1 MFYPYNLSNHNR
13 CEYLRDLLTTVYGTT
28 DVRYE
33 IETECVVSRNSI
45 FDSCNFKIRKSMGL
59 YSEKFKELFDFTLL
73 DDKFCFNSKKRL
85 PALDRN
91 GAMKNYQA
99 YLEKI
104 GVDLFE
110 WEGIEIEKEK
120 WSWLLYT
127 TLALFIIPAIF
138 FVEYKDR
145 KSKDHKYDDIELQ
158 MKAAVVGIQRMF
170 DRERIALFM
179 ENSRQKY
186 VNSQC
191 KVQECNYKL
200 LIKKEEIKIPN
211 MIKWECIET
220 ECCNECKIPDHPD
233 KKGIKNELL
242 DGFIKVDPNN
252 EVIKIETNNLCSDEG
267 YKINISSVRVNINI
281 IPQEDFEYLTYIP
294 KDDKKFYDNY
304 KTNYQLKKAVI
315 ERAQYD
321 IDYIFAS
328 QKYSYYLSISQYIE
342 DVLMKISK
350 INMDCFVNNNISDIA
365 FYEETLR
372 IFTYDSNEITEYY
385 KDKYGMEGAKEK
397 IKFIIID
404 MISRFSNQLEKVSEQ
419 LADIFHKTFSKEEFD
434 SHKRN
439 LEEYINKKDL
449 KNNSIESTKNYF
461 QESCEKF
468 NEVVEN
474 YYKYLNI

>member
-1 MFYPYNLSNHNR
+1 MCYHYNLSNNSR
-13 CEYLRDLLTTVYGTT
+13 REYLRDLLMTVYGTT
-28 DVRYE
+28 DVKYE

-45 FDSCNFKIRKSMGL
+45 FDSCKFKSRKSMGFF
-59 YSEKFKELFDFTLL
+59 SEKFKELFDFTLL
-73 DDKFCFNSKKRL
+73 NDNFCFNSKKRL

-99 YLEKI
+99 YLEKV

-138 FVEYKDR
+138 FVEYKAR
-145 KSKDHKYDDIELQ
+145 KSKDHEYDDIELQ
-158 MKAAVVGIQRMF
+158 MKSAVVGIKIMF

-186 VNSQC
+186 VNSQY
-191 KVQECNYKL
+191 KEQECNYKL
-200 LIKKEEIKIPN
+200 PIKKEEIKIPN
-211 MIKWECIET
+211 IIKWECIET
-220 ECCNECKIPDHPD
+220 ECCNECKIPDLPD
-233 KKGIKNELL
+233 RKGIKNELL

-252 EVIKIETNNLCSDEG
+252 EIIKIETNNLCSDES
-267 YKINISSVRVNINI
+267 YKINISSIRVNTDI
-281 IPQEDFEYLTYIP
+281 IPQGDFEYLTYIP
-294 KDDKKFYDNY
+294 KNDTEFGGKY
-304 KTNYQLKKAVI
+304 KTNYQLKKSVI
-315 ERAQYD
+315 ERAQND
-321 IDYIFAS
+321 MERIFAS

-372 IFTYDSNEITEYY
+372 IFSYDSNEITEYY
-385 KDKYGMEGAKEK
+385 KDKYGMEKAKEK
-397 IKFIIID
+397 IKYIIID

-419 LADIFHKTFSKEEFD
+419 LADIFHKTFSKKEFD

-439 LEEYINKKDL
+439 LEEYINKKDI
-449 KNNSIESTKNYF
+449 KNNSIVLTKNYF
-461 QESCEKF
+461 QESFEKL

-474 YYKYLNI
+474 YNKYLDV